1 MISGEYKQFYE
12 ALLPVIP
19 KERMFHDALSTL
31 AYGTD
36 ASFYRL
42 IPKLVIRAKDEREIA
57 AILHQ
62 ADLQDIPVTFRA
74 AGTSLS
80 GQALSDSV
88 LVIVSHGWQNWK
100 VLEEGR
106 KIRLQPGIRGGRAN
120 TYLVKYGR
128 KIGPD
133 PASIDSAMIG
143 GIAANNA
150 SGMCC
155 GTAENSYQT
164 MADIRIILPD
174 GTILDTGDPASCA
187 AFRQSHAEFLA
198 GIKKIATEIADDPE
212 LESRIRRKYKI
223 KNTTGYSLNAFV
235 DYSDPVD
242 IVKHL
247 VIGSE
252 GTLAFISDITYNTV
266 VDHKHKALAMITYT
280 NIALACEAVQI
291 LKAQG
296 KVSAVE
302 LIDRAGVRSV
312 DQTPGIPE
320 FLKTI
325 GDESCVILVETRAAS
340 AEELAEKVAAI
351 TEGISKV
358 PTELPWAFTTDAK
371 EQATMWKLRKEML
384 PTVAGMRRSGT
395 TAIIEDICF
404 PIEKLAEATVR
415 LREVFAADGYADA
428 VIFGHALAGNLHF
441 MFNQDFSTSAEVEKY
456 KQFMDD
462 IVKLVVDRYDGSLK
476 AEHGTGRNM
485 APFVEYEWG
494 RQAYG
499 LMQRVKR
506 LFDPKGILNPGVIL
520 NTDPM
525 AHISNLKPCPSTK
538 QIVDKCMECGFCEG
552 YCVAEGLTL
561 SPRQRVAAF
570 REIERLKASGEEPH
584 RAAEM
589 QKRYRYAGEQTCA
602 TDSLCNLHC
611 PVKADAG
618 KLIKELRH
626 EGHSPAAERRAV
638 WLAGHMASLTAGLR
652 GGLKCLYGLRLVF
665 GKRVFGAM
673 ARGLRVAT
681 GKALPLW
688 NEYMPTGAKKFKVKE
703 MPDQVRH
710 DGKTDRRHSGL
721 DPDPSA
727 ARAATAGSEP
737 RKVVYFPSCITR
749 SMGTTKA
756 YSKELEVTRVTVK
769 LLEAAGFQIIY
780 PEKMDSLCCGML
792 FSSKGYVEAG
802 QKASDALQAAL
813 AQASENGKYPILCDM
828 SPCLYT
834 MKSNFGDKL
843 PLYEP
848 AEFIDKFVLQ
858 HLTLKPVD
866 EKVAVYAVCSAK
878 KMGVDPNLRH
888 VAEQCAREIV
898 IVDSN
903 CDGFAGDR
911 GFFFPELNEH
921 GLRDLKRQVEGCD
934 EGFAVS
940 RTCEIGLSRNS
951 GVVFKS
957 IVYLVAEAAGIDIKK

>member
-1 MISGEYKQFYE
+1 MISGEYKSFYE

-42 IPKLVIRAKDEREIA
+42 IPKLVIRARDEREIA

-62 ADLQDIPVTFRA
+62 ADQQNIPVTFRA

-80 GQALSDSV
+80 GQAVSDSV
-88 LVIVSHGWQNWK
+88 LVLVSHGWQHWK
-100 VLEEGR
+100 VLDEGR

-120 TYLVKYGR
+120 TYLIKFGR

-155 GTAENSYQT
+155 GTSENSYKT
-164 MADIRIILPD
+164 IADIRIILPD
-174 GTILDTGDPASCA
+174 GTILDTGDEASCSEFRQTHA
-187 AFRQSHAEFLA
+187 AFLD
-198 GIKKIATEIADDPE
+198 GISAIAAEIAADPE
-212 LESRIRRKYKI
+212 LAARIRRKYKI

-235 DYSDPVD
+235 DYSDPID

-247 VIGSE
+247 IIGSE

-266 VDHKHKALAMITYT
+266 VEHKHKALAMITYT

-291 LKAQG
+291 LKKQG
-296 KVSAVE
+296 LVSAVE
-302 LIDRAGVRSV
+302 LIDRTGVRSV
-312 DQTPGIPE
+312 DQTPGIPA

-325 GDESCVILVETRAAS
+325 GPESCVILVETRAAS
-340 AEELAEKVAAI
+340 AEDLSGQVAAI
-351 TEGISKV
+351 TEGIASV
-358 PTELPWAFTTDAK
+358 PTELPYSFTTDAK
-371 EQATMWKLRKEML
+371 EQATLWKLRKEML
-384 PTVAGMRRSGT
+384 PTVAGLRRSGT

-415 LREVFAADGYADA
+415 LREVFATDGYADA

-462 IVKLVVDRYDGSLK
+462 IVRLVVDRYDGSLK

-494 RQAYG
+494 KQAYA
-499 LMQRVKR
+499 LMQRVKA

-525 AHISNLKPCPSTK
+525 AHISNLKPCPSTR

-570 REIERLKASGEEPH
+570 REIERLRASGEEPH

-589 QKRYRYAGEQTCA
+589 QKLYRYAGEQTCA
-602 TDSLCNLHC
+602 TDSLCSLHC
-611 PVKADAG
+611 PVGADAG

-626 EGHSPAAERRAV
+626 ESHSEAGERRAV
-638 WLAGHMASLTAGLR
+638 WLAGHMAGLTATLR
-652 GGLKCLYGLRLVF
+652 GGLKFLNGLRTIF
-665 GKRVFGAM
+665 GTKAFGAM
-673 ARGLRVAT
+673 ARGLRKLSGGAI
-681 GKALPLW
+681 PLW
-688 NEYMPTGAKKFKVKE
+688 NEYMPTGATKIKVPAVTTE
-703 MPDQVRH
+703 MPGQAGH
-710 DGKTDRRHSGL
+710 DKPVTFVGGL
-721 DPDPSA
+721 D
-727 ARAATAGSEP
+727 

-756 YSKELEVTRVTVK
+756 YSKEMEVTRVTAA

-780 PEKMDSLCCGML
+780 PEKMNSLCCGML

-802 QKASDALQAAL
+802 QKASDALKAAL
-813 AQASENGKYPILCDM
+813 AAASDGGRIPILCDM

-834 MKSNFGDKL
+834 MKSNFGNEL

-848 AEFIDKFVLQ
+848 AEFIEKFVLD
-858 HLTLKPVD
+858 HLTLTPVD
-866 EKVAVYAVCSAK
+866 EKVALFAVCSAK
-878 KMGVDPNLRH
+878 KMGVDPYLKR
-888 VAEQCAREIV
+888 VAERCAREIV
-898 IVDSN
+898 VVDSN

-921 GLRDLKRQVEGCD
+921 GLRDLKSQVEGCD

-951 GVVFKS
+951 GLVFKS
-957 IVYLVAEAAGIDIKK
+957 IVYLVAKAAGVNIRK

>member
-1 MISGEYKQFYE
+1 M
-12 ALLPVIP
+12 
-19 KERMFHDALSTL
+19 
-31 AYGTD
+31 
-36 ASFYRL
+36 
-42 IPKLVIRAKDEREIA
+42 
-57 AILHQ
+57 
-62 ADLQDIPVTFRA
+62 
-74 AGTSLS
+74 
-80 GQALSDSV
+80 
-88 LVIVSHGWQNWK
+88 
-100 VLEEGR
+100 
-106 KIRLQPGIRGGRAN
+106 
-120 TYLVKYGR
+120 
-128 KIGPD
+128 
-133 PASIDSAMIG
+133 
-143 GIAANNA
+143 
-150 SGMCC
+150 
-155 GTAENSYQT
+155 
-164 MADIRIILPD
+164 
-174 GTILDTGDPASCA
+174 
-187 AFRQSHAEFLA
+187 
-198 GIKKIATEIADDPE
+198 
-212 LESRIRRKYKI
+212 
-223 KNTTGYSLNAFV
+223 
-235 DYSDPVD
+235 
-242 IVKHL
+242 KHL

-252 GTLAFISDITYNTV
+252 GTLAFISDVTYNTV

-280 NIALACEAVQI
+280 DIAHACEAVQI
-291 LKAQG
+291 LKRQN

-312 DQTPGIPE
+312 DQAPGIPA

-325 GDESCVILVETRAAS
+325 GPESCVLLVETRAAT
-340 AEELAEKVAAI
+340 AEELEAKAAAI
-351 TEGISKV
+351 TEGIASV
-358 PTELPWAFTTDAK
+358 PTELPYAFTTDAK
-371 EQATMWKLRKEML
+371 GQATLWKLRKEML

-441 MFNQDFSTSAEVEKY
+441 MFNQDFSTAAEVEKY
-456 KQFMDD
+456 KHFMDD
-462 IVKLVVDRYDGSLK
+462 VVKLVVDRYDGSLK

-494 RQAYG
+494 KQAYA
-499 LMQRVKR
+499 LMQRVKA

-525 AHISNLKPCPSTK
+525 AHISNLKPIPSTR

-589 QKRYRYAGEQTCA
+589 QKLFRYAGDQTCA

-611 PVKADAG
+611 PVGADAG
-618 KLIKELRH
+618 KMVKEIRH
-626 EGHSPAAERRAV
+626 ESHSPKGEKRAV
-638 WLAGHMASLTAGLR
+638 WLAGHMAGVTATLR
-652 GGLKCLYGLRLVF
+652 GGLKCLNALRLVF

-673 ARGLRVAT
+673 ARGLRAAT

-688 NEYMPTGAKKFKVKE
+688 NEYMPTGASKIHV
-703 MPDQVRH
+703 MPAPER
-710 DGKTDRRHSGL
+710 
-721 DPDPSA
+721 
-727 ARAATAGSEP
+727 E

-756 YSKELEVTRVTVK
+756 YSKEKEVTQVTAA
-769 LLEAAGFQIIY
+769 LLEAAGFQVIY

-802 QKASDALQAAL
+802 QKASDKLKAAL
-813 AQASENGKYPILCDM
+813 EAASDGGRIPILCDM

-834 MKSNFGDKL
+834 MKSNFGDEL

-848 AEFIDKFVLQ
+848 TEFIEKFVLE
-858 HLTLKPVD
+858 HLTLKPID
-866 EKVAVYAVCSAK
+866 EKVALFAVCSAK
-878 KMGVDPNLRH
+878 KMGVDPCLKR
-888 VAEQCAREIV
+888 VAERCAREV
-898 IVDSN
+898 VVVDSN

-911 GFFFPELNEH
+911 GFLFPELNEH
-921 GLRDLKRQVEGCD
+921 GLRDLRRQVEGCD

-940 RTCEIGLSRNS
+940 RTCEVGLSRNS
-951 GVVFKS
+951 GIVFKS
-957 IVYLVAEAAGIDIKK
+957 IVYLVAAAAGVDIRK

>member
-1 MISGEYKQFYE
+1 MISGEYKCFYE

-42 IPKLVIRAKDEREIA
+42 IPKLVIRARDEREIA
-57 AILHQ
+57 AILQQ
-62 ADLQDIPVTFRA
+62 ADEWNIPVTFRA

-80 GQALSDSV
+80 GQAVSDSV
-88 LVIVSHGWQNWK
+88 LVLVSHGWQHWK
-100 VLEEGR
+100 VLDEGR

-120 TYLVKYGR
+120 TYLAKYGR

-155 GTAENSYQT
+155 GTSENSYKT
-164 MADIRIILPD
+164 VADIRIILPD
-174 GTILDTGDPASCA
+174 GTILDTGDPASCE
-187 AFRQSHAEFLA
+187 AFRHSRKALLDSLSAIAASIHA
-198 GIKKIATEIADDPE
+198 DPE
-212 LESRIRRKYKI
+212 LEARIRRKYKI

-235 DYSDPVD
+235 DYSDPID
-242 IVKHL
+242 IIKHL

-266 VDHKHKALAMITYT
+266 VDHKYKALAMITYT
-280 NIALACEAVQI
+280 NISLACEAVQI
-291 LKAQG
+291 LKKQDL
-296 KVSAVE
+296 VSAVE
-302 LIDRAGVRSV
+302 LIDRTGVRSV
-312 DQTPGIPE
+312 DQTPGIPQ

-325 GDESCVILVETRAAS
+325 GPESCVILVETRAAS
-340 AEELAEKVAAI
+340 AEELASRVASI
-351 TEGISKV
+351 TEGIASV
-358 PTELPWAFTTDAK
+358 PTELPFAFTTDAK
-371 EQATMWKLRKEML
+371 EQATLWKLRKEML
-384 PTVAGMRRSGT
+384 PTVAGLRRSGT

-441 MFNQDFSTSAEVEKY
+441 MFNQDFSTAAEVEKY
-456 KQFMDD
+456 KRFMDD
-462 IVKLVVDRYDGSLK
+462 IVRLVVDRYDGSLK

-494 RQAYG
+494 KQAYM
-499 LMQRVKR
+499 LMKLVKT

-525 AHISNLKPCPSTK
+525 AHVSNLKPCPSTK

-570 REIERLKASGEEPH
+570 REIERLRASGEEPH

-589 QKRYRYAGEQTCA
+589 QKLYRYAGEQTCA

-611 PVKADAG
+611 PVGADTG

-626 EGHSPAAERRAV
+626 ESHSAAGERRAV
-638 WLAGHMASLTAGLR
+638 WLAAHMAGVTATLR
-652 GGLKCLYGLRLVF
+652 GGLKCLNGLRTVF
-665 GKRVFGAM
+665 GTKAFGAM
-673 ARGLRVAT
+673 ARGLRKLSGGAI
-681 GKALPLW
+681 PLW
-688 NEYMPTGAKKFKVKE
+688 NEYMPTGATKIRVPATAEKPDVRVE
-703 MPDQVRH
+703 MPGQAGH
-710 DGKTDRRHSGL
+710 DKSVTPDPIGGL
-721 DPDPSA
+721 D
-727 ARAATAGSEP
+727 

-756 YSKELEVTRVTVK
+756 YSKEAEVTRVTAR
-769 LLEAAGFQIIY
+769 LLDAAGFQIIY

-813 AQASENGKYPILCDM
+813 ATASENGKYPILCDM

-834 MKSNFGDKL
+834 MKSNFGDAL

-848 AEFIDKFVLQ
+848 AEFIEKFLLP
-858 HLTLKPVD
+858 HLTIKPVE

-878 KMGVDPNLRH
+878 KMGVDPCLKR
-888 VAEQCAREIV
+888 VAERCAREIV
-898 IVDSN
+898 VVDSN

-911 GFFFPELNEH
+911 GFFYPELNEH
-921 GLRDLKRQVEGCD
+921 GLRDLRRQVDGCN

-951 GVVFKS
+951 GIVFKS
-957 IVYLVAEAAGIDIKK
+957 IVYLVAEAAGVNIEK

>member
-1 MISGEYKQFYE
+1 MISGEYLRFYE

-42 IPKLVIRAKDEREIA
+42 IPKLVIRARDEREIS
-57 AILHQ
+57 AILRQ
-62 ADLQDIPVTFRA
+62 ADLQNIPVTFRA

-80 GQALSDSV
+80 GQAISDSV

-100 VLEEGR
+100 VLDEGGR
-106 KIRLQPGIRGGRAN
+106 IRLQPGIRGGRAN
-120 TYLVKYGR
+120 TFLVKYGR

-155 GTAENSYQT
+155 GTSENSYKT

-174 GTILDTGDPASCA
+174 GTILDTGDKASCEEFRHTHSAFLEGIA
-187 AFRQSHAEFLA
+187 AIA
-198 GIKKIATEIADDPE
+198 GEIGADQE
-212 LESRIRRKYKI
+212 LSERIRRKYKI

-235 DYSDPVD
+235 DYSDPID

-266 VDHKHKALAMITYT
+266 VDHRHKALAMITYT

-296 KVSAVE
+296 LVSAVE

-325 GDESCVILVETRAAS
+325 GPESCVILVETRASS
-340 AEELAEKVAAI
+340 AEDLSSRVSAI
-351 TEGISKV
+351 TDGIAYV
-358 PTELPWAFTTDAK
+358 PTELPFAFTTDAK
-371 EQATMWKLRKEML
+371 EQATLWKLRKEML

-441 MFNQDFSTSAEVEKY
+441 MFNQDFSTAAEVEKY
-456 KQFMDD
+456 KRFMDD
-462 IVKLVVDRYDGSLK
+462 IVRLVVDRYDGSLK

-494 RQAYG
+494 RQAYA
-499 LMQRVKR
+499 LMQRVKA

-520 NTDPM
+520 NTDPL
-525 AHISNLKPCPSTK
+525 AHISNLKPIPSTR

-570 REIERLKASGEEPH
+570 REIERLRASGEEPH

-589 QKRYRYAGEQTCA
+589 QKLYKYAGEQTCA

-626 EGHSPAAERRAV
+626 ESHSPRGEKRAV
-638 WLAGHMASLTAGLR
+638 WLAGHMAGVTSVLR
-652 GGLKCLYGLRLVF
+652 GGLKCLNGLRTLF
-665 GKRVFGAM
+665 GTKAFGAM
-673 ARGLRVAT
+673 ARGLRTAT
-681 GKALPLW
+681 GNALPLW
-688 NEYMPTGAKKFKVKE
+688 NEYMPTGASRIRVPAVSE
-703 MPDQVRH
+703 ER
-710 DGKTDRRHSGL
+710 GL
-721 DPDPSA
+721 
-727 ARAATAGSEP
+727 
-737 RKVVYFPSCITR
+737 KVVYFPSCITR

-756 YSKELEVTRVTVK
+756 YSKEKEVTQVTAA

-802 QKASDALQAAL
+802 QKASDSLKAAL
-813 AQASENGKYPILCDM
+813 MKASDGGRIPILCDM

-834 MKSNFGDKL
+834 MKSNFGDEL

-848 AEFIDKFVLQ
+848 AEFIEKYVLDN
-858 HLTLKPVD
+858 LTLNPVD
-866 EKVAVYAVCSAK
+866 EKVAVFAVCSAR
-878 KMGVDPNLRH
+878 KMGVDPCLRR
-888 VAEQCAREIV
+888 VAERCAREV
-898 IVDSN
+898 VVVDSN

-921 GLRDLKRQVEGCD
+921 GLRDLKRQVEGCN

-940 RTCEIGLSRNS
+940 RTCEIGLSRA
-951 GVVFKS
+951 GGIVFKS
-957 IVYLVAEAAGIDIKK
+957 IVYLVAAAAGVDIRKA

>member
-1 MISGEYKQFYE
+1 MISGAYKQFYE
-12 ALLPVIP
+12 ALLAVIP

-42 IPKLVIRAKDEREIA
+42 IPKLVIRARDEQEIA
-57 AILHQ
+57 AILQQ
-62 ADLQDIPVTFRA
+62 ADRMNIPVTFRA

-80 GQALSDSV
+80 GQAISDSV
-88 LVIVSHGWQNWK
+88 LVIVSHGWQHWK
-100 VLEEGR
+100 VLDEGR

-155 GTAENSYQT
+155 GTSENSYKT

-174 GTILDTGDPASCA
+174 GTVLDTGDPASCE
-187 AFRQSHAEFLA
+187 AFRHSHAEFISGIA
-198 GIKKIATEIADDPE
+198 GIAAEIAADSE
-212 LESRIRRKYKI
+212 LSERIRRKYKI

-235 DYSDPVD
+235 DFSDPID

-266 VDHKHKALAMITYT
+266 VDHKYKALAMITYT

-291 LKAQG
+291 LKKQG
-296 KVSAVE
+296 LVSAVE
-302 LIDRAGVRSV
+302 LIDRTGVRSV

-325 GDESCVILVETRAAS
+325 GPESCVILAETRAAS
-340 AEELAEKVAAI
+340 AEELDTRVKTI
-351 TEGISKV
+351 TEGIASV
-358 PTELPWAFTTDAK
+358 PTELPFAFTTDAR

-384 PTVAGMRRSGT
+384 PTVAGLRRSGT

-404 PIEKLAEATVR
+404 PIEHLAEATVR

-441 MFNQDFSTSAEVEKY
+441 MFNQDFSTAAEVEKY
-456 KQFMDD
+456 KKFMDD
-462 IVKLVVDRYDGSLK
+462 IVRLVVDRYDGSLK

-494 RQAYG
+494 KQAYG
-499 LMQRVKR
+499 LMQRVKA

-525 AHISNLKPCPSTK
+525 AHISNLKPIPSTR

-570 REIERLKASGEEPH
+570 REIERLRASGEEPH

-589 QKRYRYAGEQTCA
+589 QKLYKYAGDQTCA

-611 PVKADAG
+611 PVGADAG

-626 EGHSPAAERRAV
+626 EGHSPRGEKRAV
-638 WLAGHMASLTAGLR
+638 WLAGHMDGVTACLR
-652 GGLKCLYGLRLVF
+652 GGLKCLNALRLLF
-665 GKRVFGAM
+665 GKRLFGAM
-673 ARGLRVAT
+673 ARGLRKLT
-681 GKALPLW
+681 GDAIPLW
-688 NEYMPTGAKKFKVKE
+688 NEYMPTGASRLRVPAVTQE
-703 MPDQVRH
+703 R
-710 DGKTDRRHSGL
+710 
-721 DPDPSA
+721 
-727 ARAATAGSEP
+727 E

-756 YSKELEVTRVTVK
+756 YSKEKEVTQVTAA

-780 PEKMDSLCCGML
+780 PEKMDALCCGML

-802 QKASDALQAAL
+802 QKASDDLKAAL
-813 AQASENGKYPILCDM
+813 LKVSDGGRIPILCDM

-834 MKSNFGDKL
+834 MKANFGDEL

-848 AEFIDKFVLQ
+848 TEFIERFVLD

-866 EKVAVYAVCSAK
+866 EKVALFAVCSAK
-878 KMGVDPNLRH
+878 KMGVDPCLKR
-888 VAEQCAREIV
+888 VAERCAREV
-898 IVDSN
+898 VVVDSN

-921 GLRDLKRQVEGCD
+921 GLRDLKRQVDGCD
-934 EGFAVS
+934 EGFAAS

-951 GVVFKS
+951 GIVFKS
-957 IVYLVAEAAGIDIKK
+957 IVYLVAKAAGVEIRKNAR

>member
-1 MISGEYKQFYE
+1 MISGEYKRFYD

-19 KERMFHDALSTL
+19 KERMFHDALCTL

-42 IPKLVIRAKDEREIA
+42 IPKLVIRARDEREIA

-62 ADLQDIPVTFRA
+62 ADTMNIPVTFRA

-100 VLEEGR
+100 VLDEGR

-120 TYLVKYGR
+120 TYLVRYGR

-155 GTAENSYQT
+155 GTSENSYKT
-164 MADIRIILPD
+164 IADIRIILPD
-174 GTILDTGDPASCA
+174 GTILDTGDPASCD
-187 AFRQSHAEFLA
+187 AFRKTHRDFLA
-198 GIKKIATEIADDPE
+198 GIAGIADDIAADPE
-212 LESRIRRKYKI
+212 LEARIRRKYKI

-235 DYSDPVD
+235 DYSDPID

-280 NIALACEAVQI
+280 NIALACEAVQV
-291 LKAQG
+291 LKKQG
-296 KVSAVE
+296 LVSAVE
-302 LIDRAGVRSV
+302 LIDRTGVRSV

-325 GDESCVILVETRAAS
+325 GPESCVILAETRAAT
-340 AEELAEKVAAI
+340 AEALAGQVTAI
-351 TEGISKV
+351 TDGISAI

-371 EQATMWKLRKEML
+371 EQATLWKLRKEML
-384 PTVAGMRRSGT
+384 PTVAGLRRSGT

-441 MFNQDFSTSAEVEKY
+441 MFNQDFSTAAEVEKY
-456 KQFMDD
+456 KKFMDD

-494 RQAYG
+494 KQAYG
-499 LMQRVKR
+499 LMQRVKA

-520 NTDPM
+520 NSDPM

-570 REIERLKASGEEPH
+570 REIERLRASGEEPH

-589 QKRYRYAGEQTCA
+589 QKLYRYAGEQTCA

-626 EGHSPAAERRAV
+626 EGHSAGAERRAV
-638 WLAGHMASLTAGLR
+638 WLSGHMAGVTAGLR
-652 GGLKCLYGLRLVF
+652 GGLKCLNALRTVF
-665 GKRVFGAM
+665 GTKLFGAM
-673 ARGLRVAT
+673 ARGLRTISGGAI
-681 GKALPLW
+681 PLW
-688 NEYMPTGAKKFKVKE
+688 NEYMPTGAKKLRVPAE
-703 MPDQVRH
+703 MPGQAGH
-710 DGKTDRRHSGL
+710 DAAVT
-721 DPDPSA
+721 PDPI
-727 ARAATAGSEP
+727 GGP
-737 RKVVYFPSCITR
+737 DRKVVYFPSCITR

-756 YSKELEVTRVTVK
+756 YSDELEVTRVTVK

-813 AQASENGKYPILCDM
+813 AKASDGGRIPILCDM

-858 HLTLKPVD
+858 HLTLKPLD

-898 IVDSN
+898 VVDSN

-951 GVVFKS
+951 GIVFKS
-957 IVYLVAEAAGIDIKK
+957 IAYLVAQAAGVMVEK

>member
-1 MISGEYKQFYE
+1 MISGEYQRFYE

-42 IPKLVIRAKDEREIA
+42 IPKLVIRARNEQEIA

-62 ADLQDIPVTFRA
+62 ADLQNIPVTFRA

-80 GQALSDSV
+80 GQAISDSV
-88 LVIVSHGWQNWK
+88 LVIVSHGWQKWK

-120 TYLVKYGR
+120 TFLVKYGR

-143 GIAANNA
+143 GIVANNA

-155 GTAENSYQT
+155 GTSENSYKT

-174 GTILDTGDPASCA
+174 GTVLDTADEASCTAFRSSHA
-187 AFRQSHAEFLA
+187 AFLEGIAAIAAE
-198 GIKKIATEIADDPE
+198 IKADPE
-212 LESRIRRKYKI
+212 LEARIRRKYKI

-235 DYSDPVD
+235 DYSDPID

-252 GTLAFISDITYNTV
+252 GTLAFISDVTYNTV
-266 VDHKHKALAMITYT
+266 VDHRHKALAMITYT
-280 NIALACEAVQI
+280 DIAHACEAVQI
-291 LKAQG
+291 LKRQN

-312 DQTPGIPE
+312 DQAPGIPA

-325 GDESCVILVETRAAS
+325 GPESCVLLVETRAAS
-340 AEELAEKVAAI
+340 AEELEANTAAI
-351 TEGISKV
+351 TEGIASV
-358 PTELPWAFTTDAK
+358 PTELPYAFTTDAK
-371 EQATMWKLRKEML
+371 EQATLWKLRKEML

-441 MFNQDFSTSAEVEKY
+441 MFNQDFSTAAEVEKY
-456 KQFMDD
+456 KHFMDD
-462 IVKLVVDRYDGSLK
+462 VVKLVVDRYDGSLK

-494 RQAYG
+494 KQAYA
-499 LMQRVKR
+499 LMQRVKA

-525 AHISNLKPCPSTK
+525 AHISNLKPIPSTR

-589 QKRYRYAGEQTCA
+589 QKLFRYAGDQTCA

-611 PVKADAG
+611 PVGADAG
-618 KLIKELRH
+618 KMVKEIRH
-626 EGHSPAAERRAV
+626 ESHSPRGEKRAV
-638 WLAGHMASLTAGLR
+638 WLAGHMAGVTATLR
-652 GGLKCLYGLRLVF
+652 GGLKCLNALRLVF

-673 ARGLRVAT
+673 ARGLRAAT

-688 NEYMPTGAKKFKVKE
+688 NEYMPTGASKIHV
-703 MPDQVRH
+703 MPAPER
-710 DGKTDRRHSGL
+710 
-721 DPDPSA
+721 
-727 ARAATAGSEP
+727 E

-756 YSKELEVTRVTVK
+756 YSKEKEVTQVTAA
-769 LLEAAGFQIIY
+769 LLEAAGFQVIY

-802 QKASDALQAAL
+802 QKASDTLKAAL
-813 AQASENGKYPILCDM
+813 EAASDGGRIPILCDM

-834 MKSNFGDKL
+834 MKSNFGDEL

-848 AEFIDKFVLQ
+848 TEFIEKFVLE
-858 HLTLKPVD
+858 HLTLKPID
-866 EKVAVYAVCSAK
+866 EKVALFAVCSAK
-878 KMGVDPNLRH
+878 KMGVDPCLKR
-888 VAEQCAREIV
+888 VAERCAREV
-898 IVDSN
+898 VVVDSN

-911 GFFFPELNEH
+911 GFLFPELNEH
-921 GLRDLKRQVEGCD
+921 GLRDLRRQVEGCD

-940 RTCEIGLSRNS
+940 RTCEVGLSRNS
-951 GVVFKS
+951 GIVFKS
-957 IVYLVAEAAGIDIKK
+957 IVYLVAAAAGVDSKK

>member
-1 MISGEYKQFYE
+1 MISGEYLRFYE

-62 ADLQDIPVTFRA
+62 ADLQNIPVTFRA

-80 GQALSDSV
+80 GQAVSDSV
-88 LVIVSHGWQNWK
+88 LVVVSHGWQDWK
-100 VLEEGR
+100 VLDEGR

-120 TYLVKYGR
+120 TFLVKYGR

-155 GTAENSYQT
+155 GTSENSYKT
-164 MADIRIILPD
+164 IADIRIILPD
-174 GTILDTGDPASCA
+174 GTILDTADEASCA
-187 AFRQSHAEFLA
+187 DFRRTHADFLA
-198 GIKKIATEIADDPE
+198 GIAQIAADIAADPE
-212 LESRIRRKYKI
+212 LEARIRRKYKI

-235 DYSDPVD
+235 DYSDPID

-266 VDHKHKALAMITYT
+266 VEHRHKALAMITYT

-291 LKAQG
+291 LKKQG
-296 KVSAVE
+296 LVSAVE
-302 LIDRAGVRSV
+302 LIDRTGVRSV

-325 GDESCVILVETRAAS
+325 GPESCVILAETRAAS
-340 AEELAEKVAAI
+340 AEALSEHVAAI
-351 TEGISKV
+351 TEGIASV
-358 PTELPWAFTTDAK
+358 PTELPWAFTTDAR
-371 EQATMWKLRKEML
+371 EQAMLWKLRKEML
-384 PTVAGMRRSGT
+384 PTVAGLRRSGT
-395 TAIIEDICF
+395 TAIIEDVCF

-441 MFNQDFSTSAEVEKY
+441 MFNQDFSTAAEVEKY
-456 KQFMDD
+456 KKFMDD
-462 IVKLVVDRYDGSLK
+462 VVKLVVDRYDGSLK

-494 RQAYG
+494 KQAYT
-499 LMQRVKR
+499 LMQRVKQ

-525 AHISNLKPCPSTK
+525 AHISNLKPIPSTR

-570 REIERLKASGEEPH
+570 REIERLRASGEEPH

-589 QKRYRYAGEQTCA
+589 QKLYKYAGEQTCA

-626 EGHSPAAERRAV
+626 ESHSPKSERRAV
-638 WLAGHMASLTAGLR
+638 WLAGHMAGVTAALR
-652 GGLKCLYGLRLVF
+652 GFLKFIHALRCLF
-665 GKRVFGAM
+665 GKKVFGAL
-673 ARGLRVAT
+673 ARGLRWLTA
-681 GKALPLW
+681 KKLPLW
-688 NEYMPTGAKKFKVKE
+688 NEYMPTGAKKIRVPE
-703 MPDQVRH
+703 MPGQAGH
-710 DGKTDRRHSGL
+710 D
-721 DPDPSA
+721 
-727 ARAATAGSEP
+727 

-756 YSKELEVTRVTVK
+756 YSEEMEVTRVTAA

-813 AQASENGKYPILCDM
+813 AKASENGKYPILCDM

-834 MKSNFGDKL
+834 MKSNFGDIL

-848 AEFIDKFVLQ
+848 TEFIEKYVLD
-858 HLTLKPVD
+858 HLSLKPVD
-866 EKVAVYAVCSAK
+866 EKVAVFPVCSAK
-878 KMGVDPNLRH
+878 KMGVDPCLKR
-888 VAEQCAREIV
+888 VAERCAREV
-898 IVDSN
+898 VVVDSN

-951 GVVFKS
+951 GLVFKS
-957 IVYLVAEAAGIDIKK
+957 IVYLVAEAAGVNIHR

>member
-1 MISGEYKQFYE
+1 MISGEYQRFYE

-42 IPKLVIRAKDEREIA
+42 IPKLVIRARNEQEIA

-62 ADLQDIPVTFRA
+62 ADLQSIPVTFRA

-80 GQALSDSV
+80 GQAISDSV

-120 TYLVKYGR
+120 TFLVKYGR

-143 GIAANNA
+143 GIVANNA

-155 GTAENSYQT
+155 GTSENSYKT

-174 GTILDTGDPASCA
+174 GTVLDTADEASCTAFRNSHA
-187 AFRQSHAEFLA
+187 AFLEGIAAIAAE
-198 GIKKIATEIADDPE
+198 IKADPE
-212 LESRIRRKYKI
+212 LEARIRRKYKI

-235 DYSDPVD
+235 DYSDPID

-252 GTLAFISDITYNTV
+252 GTLAFISDVTYNTV

-280 NIALACEAVQI
+280 DIAHACEAVQI
-291 LKAQG
+291 LKRQN

-312 DQTPGIPE
+312 DQAPGIPA

-325 GDESCVILVETRAAS
+325 GPESCVLLVETRAAT
-340 AEELAEKVAAI
+340 AEELEAKAAAI
-351 TEGISKV
+351 AEGIASV
-358 PTELPWAFTTDAK
+358 PTELPYAFTTDAK
-371 EQATMWKLRKEML
+371 EQATLWKLRKEML

-441 MFNQDFSTSAEVEKY
+441 MFNQDFSTAAEVEKY
-456 KQFMDD
+456 KHFMDD
-462 IVKLVVDRYDGSLK
+462 VVKLVVDRYDGSLK

-494 RQAYG
+494 KQAYA
-499 LMQRVKR
+499 LMQRVKA

-525 AHISNLKPCPSTK
+525 AHISNLKPIPSTR

-589 QKRYRYAGEQTCA
+589 QKLFRYAGDQTCA

-611 PVKADAG
+611 PVGADAG
-618 KLIKELRH
+618 KMVKEIRH
-626 EGHSPAAERRAV
+626 ESHSPRGERRAV
-638 WLAGHMASLTAGLR
+638 WLAGHMAGATATLR
-652 GGLKCLYGLRLVF
+652 GGLKCLNALRLVF

-673 ARGLRVAT
+673 ARGLRAAT

-688 NEYMPTGAKKFKVKE
+688 NEYMPTGASKIHV
-703 MPDQVRH
+703 MPAPER
-710 DGKTDRRHSGL
+710 
-721 DPDPSA
+721 
-727 ARAATAGSEP
+727 E

-756 YSKELEVTRVTVK
+756 YSKEKEVTQVTAA
-769 LLEAAGFQIIY
+769 LLEAAGFQVIY

-802 QKASDALQAAL
+802 QKASDTLKAAL
-813 AQASENGKYPILCDM
+813 EAASDGGRIPILCDM

-834 MKSNFGDKL
+834 MKSNFGDEL

-848 AEFIDKFVLQ
+848 TEFIEKFVLE
-858 HLTLKPVD
+858 HLTLKPID
-866 EKVAVYAVCSAK
+866 EKVALFAVCSAK
-878 KMGVDPNLRH
+878 KMGVDPCLKR
-888 VAEQCAREIV
+888 VAERCARQV
-898 IVDSN
+898 VVVDSN

-911 GFFFPELNEH
+911 GFLFPELNEH
-921 GLRDLKRQVEGCD
+921 GLRDLRRQVEGCD

-940 RTCEIGLSRNS
+940 RTCEVGLSRNS
-951 GVVFKS
+951 GIVFKS
-957 IVYLVAEAAGIDIKK
+957 IVYLVAAAAGVDSKK

>member
-1 MISGEYKQFYE
+1 MISGEYKTFYE
-12 ALLPVIP
+12 ALLPLIP

-62 ADLQDIPVTFRA
+62 ADLQNIPVTFRA

-80 GQALSDSV
+80 GQAISDSV
-88 LVIVSHGWQNWK
+88 LVIVSHGWEQWK

-120 TYLVKYGR
+120 TFLVKYGR

-155 GTAENSYQT
+155 GTSENSYKT

-174 GTILDTGDPASCA
+174 GTVLDTADEASCA
-187 AFRQSHAEFLA
+187 DFRRTHASFLEGIA
-198 GIKKIATEIADDPE
+198 GIAAEIKADPE
-212 LESRIRRKYKI
+212 LEARIRRKYKI

-235 DYSDPVD
+235 DYEDPID

-252 GTLAFISDITYNTV
+252 GTLAFIADITYNTV

-312 DQTPGIPE
+312 DQTPGIPA

-325 GDESCVILVETRAAS
+325 GPESCVLLVETRAAS
-340 AEELAEKVAAI
+340 AEELTEKVAAI
-351 TEGISKV
+351 TGAIGSV
-358 PTELPWAFTTDAK
+358 PTELPFAFTTDAQ

-441 MFNQDFSTSAEVEKY
+441 MFNQDFATAAEVEKY
-456 KQFMDD
+456 KKFMDD
-462 IVKLVVDRYDGSLK
+462 VVKLVVDRYDGSLK

-499 LMQRVKR
+499 LMQRVKA

-520 NTDPM
+520 NSNPL
-525 AHISNLKPCPSTK
+525 AHISNLKPIPSTR

-589 QKRYRYAGEQTCA
+589 QKLFRYAGDQTCA

-611 PVKADAG
+611 PVGADAG
-618 KLIKELRH
+618 KMIKEFRH
-626 EGHSPAAERRAV
+626 ESHTPKGEKRAV
-638 WLAGHMASLTAGLR
+638 WLASHMAGVTSAMR
-652 GGLKCLYGLRLVF
+652 GFLKCIHALRLLF
-665 GKRVFGAM
+665 GKKLFGAM
-673 ARGLRVAT
+673 ARGLRRLT
-681 GKALPLW
+681 GGALPLW
-688 NEYMPTGAKKFKVKE
+688 NEYMPTGAS
-703 MPDQVRH
+703 
-710 DGKTDRRHSGL
+710 RRSVGR
-721 DPDPSA
+721 DTTRDDMQ
-727 ARAATAGSEP
+727 T

-749 SMGTTKA
+749 TMGTTRA
-756 YSKELEVTRVTVK
+756 YSKEQEVTRVTAAV
-769 LLEAAGFQIIY
+769 LEAAGYQIIY

-802 QKASDALQAAL
+802 KQASDTLKAAL
-813 AQASENGKYPILCDM
+813 TKASENGKYPILCDM
-828 SPCLYT
+828 TPCLYT
-834 MKSNFGDKL
+834 MKSNFGDAL

-848 AEFIDKFVLQ
+848 TEFLDKFVMD

-866 EKVAVYAVCSAK
+866 EKVALFAVCSAK
-878 KMGVDPNLRH
+878 KMGVDPCLKR
-888 VAEQCAREIV
+888 VAERCAREV
-898 IVDSN
+898 VVVDSN

-911 GFFFPELNEH
+911 GFLFPELNEH
-921 GLRDLKRQVEGCD
+921 GLRDLKRQIEGCD
-934 EGFAVS
+934 EGVAVS
-940 RTCEIGLSRNS
+940 RTCEVGLSRNS
-951 GVVFKS
+951 GIVFKS
-957 IVYLVAEAAGIDIKK
+957 IVYLVARAAGLDIQK

>member
-1 MISGEYKQFYE
+1 MISGEYQRFYE

-42 IPKLVIRAKDEREIA
+42 IPKLVIRARNEQEIA

-62 ADLQDIPVTFRA
+62 ADLQSIPVTFRA

-80 GQALSDSV
+80 GQAISDSV

-120 TYLVKYGR
+120 TFLVKYGR

-143 GIAANNA
+143 GIVANNA

-155 GTAENSYQT
+155 GTSENSYKT

-174 GTILDTGDPASCA
+174 GTVLDTADEASCTAFRNSHA
-187 AFRQSHAEFLA
+187 AFLEGIAAIAAE
-198 GIKKIATEIADDPE
+198 IKADPE
-212 LESRIRRKYKI
+212 LDARIRRKYKI

-235 DYSDPVD
+235 DYSDPID

-252 GTLAFISDITYNTV
+252 GTLAFISDVTYNTV
-266 VDHKHKALAMITYT
+266 VDHRHKALAMITYT
-280 NIALACEAVQI
+280 DIAHACEAVQI
-291 LKAQG
+291 LKRQN

-312 DQTPGIPE
+312 DQAPGIPA

-325 GDESCVILVETRAAS
+325 GPESCVLLVETRAAS
-340 AEELAEKVAAI
+340 AEELEANTAAI
-351 TEGISKV
+351 TEGIASV
-358 PTELPWAFTTDAK
+358 PTELPFAFTTDAK
-371 EQATMWKLRKEML
+371 EQATLWKLRKEML

-441 MFNQDFSTSAEVEKY
+441 MFNQDFSTAAEVEKY
-456 KQFMDD
+456 KHFMDD
-462 IVKLVVDRYDGSLK
+462 VVKLVVDRYDGSLK

-494 RQAYG
+494 KQAYA
-499 LMQRVKR
+499 LMQRVKA

-525 AHISNLKPCPSTK
+525 AHISNLKPIPSTR

-589 QKRYRYAGEQTCA
+589 QKLFRYAGDQTCA

-611 PVKADAG
+611 PVGADAG
-618 KLIKELRH
+618 KMVKEIRH
-626 EGHSPAAERRAV
+626 ESHSPRGERRAV
-638 WLAGHMASLTAGLR
+638 WLAGHMAGATATLR
-652 GGLKCLYGLRLVF
+652 GGLKCLNALRLVF

-673 ARGLRVAT
+673 ARGLRAAT

-688 NEYMPTGAKKFKVKE
+688 NEYMPTGASKIHV
-703 MPDQVRH
+703 MPAPER
-710 DGKTDRRHSGL
+710 
-721 DPDPSA
+721 
-727 ARAATAGSEP
+727 E

-756 YSKELEVTRVTVK
+756 YSKEKEVTQVTAA
-769 LLEAAGFQIIY
+769 LLEAAGFQVIY

-802 QKASDALQAAL
+802 QKASDTLKAAL
-813 AQASENGKYPILCDM
+813 EAASDGGRIPVLCDM

-834 MKSNFGDKL
+834 MKSNFGDEL

-848 AEFIDKFVLQ
+848 TEFIEKFVLE
-858 HLTLKPVD
+858 HLTLKPID
-866 EKVAVYAVCSAK
+866 EKVALFAVCSAK
-878 KMGVDPNLRH
+878 KMGVDPCLKR
-888 VAEQCAREIV
+888 VAERCAREV
-898 IVDSN
+898 VVVDSN

-911 GFFFPELNEH
+911 GFLFPELNEH
-921 GLRDLKRQVEGCD
+921 GLRDLRRQVEGCD

-940 RTCEIGLSRNS
+940 RTCEVGLSRNS
-951 GVVFKS
+951 GIVFKS
-957 IVYLVAEAAGIDIKK
+957 IVYLVAAAAGVDSKK

>member
-1 MISGEYKQFYE
+1 MISGEYRRFYD

-42 IPKLVIRAKDEREIA
+42 IPKLVIRARDEREIA

-62 ADLQDIPVTFRA
+62 ADLQNIPVTFRA

-80 GQALSDSV
+80 GQAISDSV
-88 LVIVSHGWQNWK
+88 LVIVSHGWQHWQ

-120 TYLVKYGR
+120 TYLVRYGR

-143 GIAANNA
+143 GIVANNA

-155 GTAENSYQT
+155 GTSENSYKT

-174 GTILDTGDPASCA
+174 GTVLDTADEASRADFRRTHA
-187 AFRQSHAEFLA
+187 AFLDGIAAIAAE
-198 GIKKIATEIADDPE
+198 IKADPQ
-212 LESRIRRKYKI
+212 LEARIRRKYKI

-235 DYSDPVD
+235 DYSDPID
-242 IVKHL
+242 IVGHL

-280 NIALACEAVQI
+280 DIALACEAVQI

-312 DQTPGIPE
+312 DRTPGIPA

-325 GDESCVILVETRAAS
+325 GPESCVLLVETRATS
-340 AEELAEKVAAI
+340 AEELAEKVTAI
-351 TEGISKV
+351 TESIAKV
-358 PTELPWAFTTDAK
+358 PTELPYAFTTDAK

-415 LREVFAADGYADA
+415 LREVFAADGYSDA

-441 MFNQDFSTSAEVEKY
+441 MFNQDFATAKEVEKY
-456 KQFMDD
+456 KKFMDD
-462 IVKLVVDRYDGSLK
+462 VVRLVVDRYDGSLK

-494 RQAYG
+494 YQAYG
-499 LMQRVKR
+499 LMKRVKA

-525 AHISNLKPCPSTK
+525 AHISNLKPIPSTR

-589 QKRYRYAGEQTCA
+589 QKLFRYAGDQTCA

-611 PVKADAG
+611 PVGADAG
-618 KLIKELRH
+618 RMIKEIRH
-626 EGHSPAAERRAV
+626 ESHSPKGEKRAV
-638 WLAGHMASLTAGLR
+638 WLASHMAGVTSAMR
-652 GGLKCLYGLRLVF
+652 GFLKCIHALRLLF
-665 GKRVFGAM
+665 GKKVFGAM
-673 ARGLRVAT
+673 ARGLRWLT
-681 GKALPLW
+681 GEALPLW
-688 NEYMPTGAKKFKVKE
+688 NEYMPTGARKFKPDG
-703 MPDQVRH
+703 MPGQA
-710 DGKTDRRHSGL
+710 GL
-721 DPDPSA
+721 D
-727 ARAATAGSEP
+727 G

-749 SMGTTKA
+749 TMGTTRA
-756 YSKELEVTRVTVK
+756 YSKEHEVTRVTAAV
-769 LLEAAGFQIIY
+769 LEAAGFEIIY

-802 QKASDALQAAL
+802 KKASDELKNALVR
-813 AQASENGKYPILCDM
+813 ASDNGKFPILCDM

-834 MKSNFGDKL
+834 MKSNFGDEL

-848 AEFIDKFVLQ
+848 AEFLDKFVLA
-858 HLTLKPVD
+858 HLTLKPVE
-866 EKVAVYAVCSAK
+866 EKIALFAVCSAK
-878 KMGVDPNLRH
+878 KMGVDPCLKR
-888 VAEQCAREIV
+888 VAERCARKV
-898 IVDSN
+898 VVVDSN

-911 GFFFPELNEH
+911 GFLFPELNEH
-921 GLRDLKRQVEGCD
+921 GLRDLRRQVDGCD

-940 RTCEIGLSRNS
+940 RTCEVGLSRNS
-951 GVVFKS
+951 GIVFKS
-957 IVYLVAEAAGIDIKK
+957 IVYLVARAAGIDVRR

>member
-1 MISGEYKQFYE
+1 MISGEYKRFYD
-12 ALLPVIP
+12 ALLEVIP
-19 KERMFHDALSTL
+19 KERMFHDSLSTL

-42 IPKLVIRAKDEREIA
+42 VPKLVIRARDEREIA
-57 AILHQ
+57 AILRQ
-62 ADLQDIPVTFRA
+62 ADLQNIPVTFRA

-88 LVIVSHGWQNWK
+88 LVIVSHGWQHWK
-100 VLEEGR
+100 VLDEGR

-155 GTAENSYQT
+155 GTSENSYKT
-164 MADIRIILPD
+164 MADIRVILPD
-174 GTILDTGDPASCA
+174 GTILDTGDPASCE
-187 AFRQSHAEFLA
+187 AFRRSHADFLA
-198 GIKKIATEIADDPE
+198 GIAAIAAEIKADPE
-212 LESRIRRKYKI
+212 LEARIRRKYKI

-235 DYSDPVD
+235 DFSDPID

-280 NIALACEAVQI
+280 NIALACQAVQI
-291 LKAQG
+291 LKEQG
-296 KVSAVE
+296 LVSAVE
-302 LIDRAGVRSV
+302 LIDRTGVRSV
-312 DQTPGIPE
+312 DQAPGIPE

-325 GDESCVILVETRAAS
+325 GPESCVILVETRAAT
-340 AEELAEKVAAI
+340 AEELGEKVASI
-351 TEGISKV
+351 TEGIAAV

-384 PTVAGMRRSGT
+384 PTVAGLRRSGT

-441 MFNQDFSTSAEVEKY
+441 MFNQDFATAAEVEKY
-456 KQFMDD
+456 KHFMDD
-462 IVKLVVDRYDGSLK
+462 IVRLVVDRYDGSLK

-494 RQAYG
+494 KQAYG
-499 LMQRVKR
+499 LMQRVKE

-570 REIERLKASGEEPH
+570 REIERLRASGEEPH

-589 QKRYRYAGEQTCA
+589 QKLYRYAGEQTCA

-611 PVKADAG
+611 PVGADAG

-626 EGHSPAAERRAV
+626 ESHSPRAEKRAL
-638 WLAGHMASLTAGLR
+638 WLAGHMAGVTSTLR
-652 GGLKCLYGLRLVF
+652 GGLKCLNGLRTVF
-665 GKRVFGAM
+665 GTKAFGAM
-673 ARGLRVAT
+673 ARGLRKLT
-681 GKALPLW
+681 GGALPLW
-688 NEYMPTGAKKFKVKE
+688 NEYMPTGATKIKVPAVTPE
-703 MPDQVRH
+703 R
-710 DGKTDRRHSGL
+710 
-721 DPDPSA
+721 
-727 ARAATAGSEP
+727 E

-756 YSKELEVTRVTVK
+756 YSKEKEVTQVTAA

-780 PEKMDSLCCGML
+780 PEQMDSLCCGML

-802 QKASDALQAAL
+802 QKASDDLKSALMK
-813 AQASENGKYPILCDM
+813 ASDGSRIPILCDM

-834 MKSNFGDKL
+834 MKANFGDEL

-848 AEFIDKFVLQ
+848 TEFIEKYVLE

-866 EKVAVYAVCSAK
+866 EKVALFAVCSAK
-878 KMGVDPNLRH
+878 KMGVDPCLKR
-888 VAEQCAREIV
+888 VAERCAREV
-898 IVDSN
+898 VVVDSN

-921 GLRDLKRQVEGCD
+921 GLRDLKAQVDGCD
-934 EGFAVS
+934 EGFAAS
-940 RTCEIGLSRNS
+940 RTCEIGLSRAS
-951 GVVFKS
+951 GIIFKS
-957 IVYLVAEAAGIDIKK
+957 IVYLVAEAAGVL

>member
-1 MISGEYKQFYE
+1 MISGEYKIFYE

-19 KERMFHDALSTL
+19 KGRMFHDALSTL

-42 IPKLVIRAKDEREIA
+42 VPKLVIRAKDEREIA
-57 AILHQ
+57 AILQQ
-62 ADLQDIPVTFRA
+62 ADRQNIPVTFRA

-88 LVIVSHGWQNWK
+88 LVIVSHGWQHWQ

-120 TYLVKYGR
+120 TYLTRYGR

-164 MADIRIILPD
+164 LADIRIILPD
-174 GTILDTGDPASCA
+174 GTVLDTGDAASCEAFRRSHA
-187 AFRQSHAEFLA
+187 AFLD
-198 GIKKIATEIADDPE
+198 GIAAIAAEIAADPQ
-212 LESRIRRKYKI
+212 LTARIRRKYKI

-235 DYSDPVD
+235 DYSDPID

-252 GTLAFISDITYNTV
+252 GTLAFISEITYNTV

-291 LKAQG
+291 LKAQNL
-296 KVSAVE
+296 VSAVE

-312 DQTPGIPE
+312 DQTPGIPA

-325 GDESCVILVETRAAS
+325 GPESCVLLVETRAAS
-340 AEELAEKVAAI
+340 AGELDTKVAAI
-351 TEGISKV
+351 SEGIAGV
-358 PTELPWAFTTDAK
+358 PTELPYAFTTDAR
-371 EQATMWKLRKEML
+371 EQATLWKLRKEML

-441 MFNQDFSTSAEVEKY
+441 MFNQDFSTAAEVEKY
-456 KQFMDD
+456 KRFMDD
-462 IVKLVVDRYDGSLK
+462 VVKLVVDRYDGSLK

-499 LMQRVKR
+499 LMQRVKA
-506 LFDPKGILNPGVIL
+506 LFDPKGLLNPGVIL
-520 NTDPM
+520 NTDPL
-525 AHISNLKPCPSTK
+525 AHISNLKPCPSTR

-570 REIERLKASGEEPH
+570 REIERLRASGEEPH

-589 QKRYRYAGEQTCA
+589 QKRYRYAGDQTCA

-611 PVKADAG
+611 PVNADAG

-626 EGHSPAAERRAV
+626 EAHSPRGEKRAI
-638 WLAGHMASLTAGLR
+638 WLSRHMAGMTAFLR
-652 GGLKCLYGLRLVF
+652 GFLKCIHALRLLF
-665 GKRVFGAM
+665 GKHVFGAM
-673 ARGLRVAT
+673 ARGLRALT
-681 GKALPLW
+681 AGTLPLW
-688 NEYMPTGAKKFKVKE
+688 NEYMPTGARKFV
-703 MPDQVRH
+703 PA
-710 DGKTDRRHSGL
+710 
-721 DPDPSA
+721 PSPE
-727 ARAATAGSEP
+727 RE

-756 YSKELEVTRVTVK
+756 YSQEKEVTRVTAA
-769 LLEAAGFQIIY
+769 LLEAAGYQIIY
-780 PEKMDSLCCGML
+780 PENMDALCCGML

-802 QKASDALQAAL
+802 KQASDTLQAAL
-813 AQASENGKYPILCDM
+813 TKASAGGKYPILCDM

-834 MKSNFGDKL
+834 MKSNFGDVL

-848 AEFIDKFVLQ
+848 AEFIDKFVLDR
-858 HLTLKPVD
+858 LPIKPID

-878 KMGVDPNLRH
+878 KMGVDPCMQRI
-888 VAEQCAREIV
+888 AERCAREFV
-898 IVDSN
+898 VVDSN

-911 GFFFPELNEH
+911 GFLFPELNEH
-921 GLRDLKRQVEGCD
+921 GLRDLRRQVDGCD

-957 IVYLVAEAAGIDIKK
+957 VVYLVASAAGIDVRK

>member
-1 MISGEYKQFYE
+1 MISGEYQRFYE

-42 IPKLVIRAKDEREIA
+42 IPKLVIRARNEQEIA

-62 ADLQDIPVTFRA
+62 ADLQNIPVTFRA

-80 GQALSDSV
+80 GQAISDSV

-120 TYLVKYGR
+120 TFLVKYGR

-143 GIAANNA
+143 GIVANNA

-155 GTAENSYQT
+155 GTSENSYKT

-174 GTILDTGDPASCA
+174 GTVLDTADEASCTAFRNSHA
-187 AFRQSHAEFLA
+187 AFLEGIAAIAAE
-198 GIKKIATEIADDPE
+198 IKADPE
-212 LESRIRRKYKI
+212 LDARIRRKYKI

-235 DYSDPVD
+235 DYSDPID

-252 GTLAFISDITYNTV
+252 GTLAFISDVTYNTV

-280 NIALACEAVQI
+280 DIAHACEAVQI
-291 LKAQG
+291 LKRQN

-312 DQTPGIPE
+312 DQAPGIPA

-325 GDESCVILVETRAAS
+325 GPESCVLLVETRAAS
-340 AEELAEKVAAI
+340 AEELEANTAAI
-351 TEGISKV
+351 TEGIASV
-358 PTELPWAFTTDAK
+358 PTELPFAFTTDAK
-371 EQATMWKLRKEML
+371 EQATLWKLRKEML

-441 MFNQDFSTSAEVEKY
+441 MFNQDFSTAAEVEKY
-456 KQFMDD
+456 KHFMDD
-462 IVKLVVDRYDGSLK
+462 VVKLVVDRYDGSLK

-494 RQAYG
+494 KQAYA
-499 LMQRVKR
+499 LMQRVKAI
-506 LFDPKGILNPGVIL
+506 FDPKGILNPGVIL

-525 AHISNLKPCPSTK
+525 AHISNLKPIPSTR

-589 QKRYRYAGEQTCA
+589 QKLFRYAGDQTCA

-611 PVKADAG
+611 PVGADAG
-618 KLIKELRH
+618 KMVKEIRH
-626 EGHSPAAERRAV
+626 ESHSPRGERRAV
-638 WLAGHMASLTAGLR
+638 WLAGHMAGATATLR
-652 GGLKCLYGLRLVF
+652 GGLKCLNALRLVF

-673 ARGLRVAT
+673 ARGLRAAT

-688 NEYMPTGAKKFKVKE
+688 NEYMPTGASKIHV
-703 MPDQVRH
+703 MPAPER
-710 DGKTDRRHSGL
+710 
-721 DPDPSA
+721 
-727 ARAATAGSEP
+727 E

-756 YSKELEVTRVTVK
+756 YSKEKEVTQVTAA
-769 LLEAAGFQIIY
+769 LLEAAGFQVIY

-802 QKASDALQAAL
+802 RKASDTLKAAL
-813 AQASENGKYPILCDM
+813 EAASDGGRIPILCDM

-834 MKSNFGDKL
+834 MKSNFGDEL

-848 AEFIDKFVLQ
+848 TEFIEKFVLE
-858 HLTLKPVD
+858 HLTLKPID
-866 EKVAVYAVCSAK
+866 EKVALFAVCSAK
-878 KMGVDPNLRH
+878 KMGVDPCLKR
-888 VAEQCAREIV
+888 VAERCARQV
-898 IVDSN
+898 VVVDSN

-911 GFFFPELNEH
+911 GFLFPELNEH
-921 GLRDLKRQVEGCD
+921 GLRDLRRQVEGCD

-940 RTCEIGLSRNS
+940 RTCEVGLSRNS
-951 GVVFKS
+951 GIVFKS
-957 IVYLVAEAAGIDIKK
+957 IVYLVAAAAGVDSKK

>member
-1 MISGEYKQFYE
+1 MISGEYKRFYE

-19 KERMFHDALSTL
+19 KEQMFHDALSTL

-62 ADLQDIPVTFRA
+62 ADLMNIPVTFRA

-88 LVIVSHGWQNWK
+88 LVIVSHGWQHWQ

-133 PASIDSAMIG
+133 PASIESAMIG

-155 GTAENSYQT
+155 GTSENSYKT
-164 MADIRIILPD
+164 MADIRVILPD
-174 GTILDTGDPASCA
+174 GTVLDTGDTASCA
-187 AFRQSHAEFLA
+187 EFRRTHADFLN
-198 GIKKIATEIADDPE
+198 GIAKIAAEIAADPE

-235 DYSDPVD
+235 DYSDPID

-291 LKAQG
+291 LKKQD

-312 DQTPGIPE
+312 DSAPGIPE

-340 AEELAEKVAAI
+340 AEELSEKVAAI
-351 TEGISKV
+351 TEGIAGV
-358 PTELPWAFTTDAK
+358 PTEREWAFTTDAK
-371 EQATMWKLRKEML
+371 EQATLWKLRKEML

-395 TAIIEDICF
+395 TSIIEDICF

-441 MFNQDFSTSAEVEKY
+441 MFNQDFSTAAEVEKY
-456 KQFMDD
+456 KHFMDD
-462 IVKLVVDRYDGSLK
+462 VVKLVVDRYDGSLK

-538 QIVDKCMECGFCEG
+538 ELVDKCMECGFCEG

-570 REIERLKASGEEPH
+570 REIERLRASGEEPH

-589 QKRYRYAGEQTCA
+589 QKLYKYAGEQTCA

-626 EGHSPAAERRAV
+626 EGHSERGEKRAV
-638 WLAGHMASLTAGLR
+638 WLAGHMAGLTSLLR
-652 GGLKCLYGLRLVF
+652 GGLKCLNALRLLF
-665 GKRVFGAM
+665 GKKVFGAL
-673 ARGLRVAT
+673 ARGLRWLT
-681 GKALPLW
+681 CKKLPLW
-688 NEYMPTGAKKFKVKE
+688 NEFMPTGAKRIRVPAVSQE
-703 MPDQVRH
+703 R
-710 DGKTDRRHSGL
+710 
-721 DPDPSA
+721 
-727 ARAATAGSEP
+727 E

-756 YSKELEVTRVTVK
+756 YSKEKEVTRVTAA

-802 QKASDALQAAL
+802 QKASNELKAAL
-813 AQASENGKYPILCDM
+813 AKASDGGKIPILCDM

-834 MKSNFGDKL
+834 MKANFDDEL

-848 AEFIDKFVLQ
+848 TEFIEKFVLE

-866 EKVAVYAVCSAK
+866 EKVALFAVCSAK
-878 KMGVDPNLRH
+878 KMGVDPCLKR
-888 VAEQCAREIV
+888 VAERCAREV
-898 IVDSN
+898 VVVDSN

-921 GLRDLKRQVEGCD
+921 GLRDLKHQVEGCD

-951 GVVFKS
+951 GLVFKS
-957 IVYLVAEAAGIDIKK
+957 IVYLVAEAAGVDIRK

>member
-1 MISGEYKQFYE
+1 MISGEYLRFYE

-42 IPKLVIRAKDEREIA
+42 IPKLVIRARDEREIS

-62 ADLQDIPVTFRA
+62 ADLQNIPVTFRA

-80 GQALSDSV
+80 GQAISDSV

-100 VLEEGR
+100 VLDEGR
-106 KIRLQPGIRGGRAN
+106 RIRLQPGIRGGRAN
-120 TYLVKYGR
+120 TFLVKYGR

-155 GTAENSYQT
+155 GTSENSYKT

-174 GTILDTGDPASCA
+174 GTILDTGDKTSCEDFRPTHSAFLEGIA
-187 AFRQSHAEFLA
+187 AIA
-198 GIKKIATEIADDPE
+198 GEIGADQE
-212 LESRIRRKYKI
+212 LSERIRRKYKI

-235 DYSDPVD
+235 DYSDPID

-266 VDHKHKALAMITYT
+266 VDHRHKALAMITYT

-296 KVSAVE
+296 LVSAVE

-325 GDESCVILVETRAAS
+325 GPESCVILVETRASS
-340 AEELAEKVAAI
+340 AEDLSSRVSAI
-351 TEGISKV
+351 TDGIASV
-358 PTELPWAFTTDAK
+358 PTELPFAFTTDAK
-371 EQATMWKLRKEML
+371 EQATLWKLRKEML

-441 MFNQDFSTSAEVEKY
+441 MFNQDFSTAAEVEKY
-456 KQFMDD
+456 KRFMDD
-462 IVKLVVDRYDGSLK
+462 IVRLVVDRYDGSLK

-494 RQAYG
+494 RQAYA
-499 LMQRVKR
+499 LMQRVKA

-520 NTDPM
+520 NTDPL
-525 AHISNLKPCPSTK
+525 AHISNLKPIPSTR

-570 REIERLKASGEEPH
+570 REIERLRASGEEPH

-589 QKRYRYAGEQTCA
+589 QKLYKYAGEQTCA

-626 EGHSPAAERRAV
+626 ESHSPRGENRAV
-638 WLAGHMASLTAGLR
+638 WLAGHMAGVTSVLR
-652 GGLKCLYGLRLVF
+652 GGLKCLNGLRTVF
-665 GKRVFGAM
+665 GTKAFGAM
-673 ARGLRVAT
+673 ARGLRAAT
-681 GKALPLW
+681 RNALPLW
-688 NEYMPTGAKKFKVKE
+688 NEYMPTGASRIRVPAVSE
-703 MPDQVRH
+703 ER
-710 DGKTDRRHSGL
+710 GL
-721 DPDPSA
+721 
-727 ARAATAGSEP
+727 
-737 RKVVYFPSCITR
+737 KVVYFPSCITR

-756 YSKELEVTRVTVK
+756 YSKEKEVTQVTAA

-802 QKASDALQAAL
+802 QKASDSLKAAL
-813 AQASENGKYPILCDM
+813 MKASDGGRIPILCDM

-834 MKSNFGDKL
+834 MKSNFGDEL

-848 AEFIDKFVLQ
+848 AEFIEKYVLD
-858 HLTLKPVD
+858 HLTLNPVD
-866 EKVAVYAVCSAK
+866 EKVAVFAVCSAR
-878 KMGVDPNLRH
+878 KMGVDPCLRR
-888 VAEQCAREIV
+888 VAERCAREV
-898 IVDSN
+898 VVVDSN

-940 RTCEIGLSRNS
+940 RTCEIGLSS
-951 GVVFKS
+951 AGGIVFKS
-957 IVYLVAEAAGIDIKK
+957 IVYLVAAAAGVDIRKA

>member
-1 MISGEYKQFYE
+1 MISGEYQRFYE

-42 IPKLVIRAKDEREIA
+42 IPKLVIRARDEREIA

-62 ADLQDIPVTFRA
+62 ADMQNIPVTFRA

-88 LVIVSHGWQNWK
+88 LVVVSHGWQNWK

-120 TYLVKYGR
+120 TYLTRYGR

-133 PASIDSAMIG
+133 PASIDAAMIG
-143 GIAANNA
+143 GIVANNA

-174 GTILDTGDPASCA
+174 GTILDTGDTDSCA
-187 AFRQSHAEFLA
+187 AFRASHAEFLA
-198 GIKKIATEIADDPE
+198 GIAKIAAEIDADEE
-212 LESRIRRKYKI
+212 LASRIRRKYKI

-235 DYSDPVD
+235 DYSDPID

-291 LKAQG
+291 LKKQNL
-296 KVSAVE
+296 VSAVE

-312 DQTPGIPE
+312 DQAPGIPE

-340 AEELAEKVAAI
+340 AEELDAKVSAI
-351 TEGISKV
+351 TEGIANV
-358 PTELPWAFTTDAK
+358 PTELSWAFTTDAK
-371 EQATMWKLRKEML
+371 EQATLWKLRKEML

-441 MFNQDFSTSAEVEKY
+441 MFNQDFSTAAEVEKY
-456 KQFMDD
+456 KRFMDD
-462 IVKLVVDRYDGSLK
+462 VVKLVVDRYDGSLK

-494 RQAYG
+494 KQAYG

-538 QIVDKCMECGFCEG
+538 QLVDKCMECGFCEG

-589 QKRYRYAGEQTCA
+589 QKLYKYAGEQTCA

-626 EGHSPAAERRAV
+626 EGHSAKGERRAV
-638 WLAGHMASLTAGLR
+638 WLAGHMAGLTAGLR
-652 GGLKCLYGLRLVF
+652 GGLKCLYGLRLLF

-673 ARGLRVAT
+673 ARGMRTLT
-681 GKALPLW
+681 GKKLPLW
-688 NEYMPTGAKKFKVKE
+688 NEYMPNGAT
-703 MPDQVRH
+703 RL
-710 DGKTDRRHSGL
+710 SGSAFSSQKSCVERDTTRSAPL
-721 DPDPSA
+721 DEA
-727 ARAATAGSEP
+727 

-756 YSKELEVTRVTVK
+756 YSKEKEVTRVTAA

-802 QKASDALQAAL
+802 QKASDTLQAAL
-813 AQASENGKYPILCDM
+813 AKASENGKYPILCDM

-834 MKSNFGDKL
+834 MKANFGDAL

-848 AEFIDKFVLQ
+848 TEFLDKFVLTQ
-858 HLTLKPVD
+858 LTLKPVD
-866 EKVAVYAVCSAK
+866 EKVALFAVCSAK
-878 KMGVDPNLRH
+878 KMGVDPYLKR
-888 VAEQCAREIV
+888 VAERCAREV
-898 IVDSN
+898 VVVDSN

-951 GVVFKS
+951 GLVFKS
-957 IVYLVAEAAGIDIKK
+957 IVYLVAEAAGIDTKK

>member
-1 MISGEYKQFYE
+1 MISGEYQRFYE

-42 IPKLVIRAKDEREIA
+42 IPKLVIRARNEQEIA

-62 ADLQDIPVTFRA
+62 ADLQNIPVTFRA

-80 GQALSDSV
+80 GQAISDSV

-120 TYLVKYGR
+120 TFLVKYGR

-143 GIAANNA
+143 GIVANNA

-155 GTAENSYQT
+155 GTSENSYKT

-174 GTILDTGDPASCA
+174 GTVLDTADEASCTAFRNSHA
-187 AFRQSHAEFLA
+187 AFLEGIAAIAAE
-198 GIKKIATEIADDPE
+198 IKADPE
-212 LESRIRRKYKI
+212 LDARIRRKYKI

-235 DYSDPVD
+235 DYSDPID

-252 GTLAFISDITYNTV
+252 GTLAFISDVTYNTV

-280 NIALACEAVQI
+280 DIAHACEAVQI
-291 LKAQG
+291 LKRQN

-312 DQTPGIPE
+312 DQAPGIPA

-325 GDESCVILVETRAAS
+325 GPESCVLLVETRAAS
-340 AEELAEKVAAI
+340 AEELEANTAAI
-351 TEGISKV
+351 TEGIASV
-358 PTELPWAFTTDAK
+358 PTELPFAFTTDAK
-371 EQATMWKLRKEML
+371 EQATLWKLRKEML

-441 MFNQDFSTSAEVEKY
+441 MFNQDFSTAAEVEKY
-456 KQFMDD
+456 KHFMDD
-462 IVKLVVDRYDGSLK
+462 VVKLVVDRYDGSLK

-494 RQAYG
+494 KQAYA
-499 LMQRVKR
+499 LMQRVKA

-520 NTDPM
+520 NSNPL
-525 AHISNLKPCPSTK
+525 AHISNLKPIPSTR

-589 QKRYRYAGEQTCA
+589 QKLFRYAGDQTCA

-611 PVKADAG
+611 PVGADAG
-618 KLIKELRH
+618 KMVKEIRH
-626 EGHSPAAERRAV
+626 ESHSPRGERRAV
-638 WLAGHMASLTAGLR
+638 WLAGHMAGATATLR
-652 GGLKCLYGLRLVF
+652 GGLKCLNALRLVF
-665 GKRVFGAM
+665 GKRIFGAM
-673 ARGLRVAT
+673 ARGLRTAT

-688 NEYMPTGAKKFKVKE
+688 NEYMPTGASKIHV
-703 MPDQVRH
+703 MPAPER
-710 DGKTDRRHSGL
+710 
-721 DPDPSA
+721 
-727 ARAATAGSEP
+727 E

-756 YSKELEVTRVTVK
+756 YSKEKEVTQVTAA
-769 LLEAAGFQIIY
+769 LLEAAGFQVIY

-802 QKASDALQAAL
+802 QKASDMLKAAL
-813 AQASENGKYPILCDM
+813 EAASDGGRIPILCDM

-834 MKSNFGDKL
+834 MKSNFGDEL

-848 AEFIDKFVLQ
+848 TEFIEKFVLE
-858 HLTLKPVD
+858 HLTLKPID
-866 EKVAVYAVCSAK
+866 EKVALFAVCSAK
-878 KMGVDPNLRH
+878 KMGVDPCLKR
-888 VAEQCAREIV
+888 VAERCARQV
-898 IVDSN
+898 VVVDSN

-911 GFFFPELNEH
+911 GFLFPELNEH
-921 GLRDLKRQVEGCD
+921 GLRDLRRQVEGCD

-940 RTCEIGLSRNS
+940 RTCEVGLSRNS
-951 GVVFKS
+951 GIVFKS
-957 IVYLVAEAAGIDIKK
+957 IVYLVAAAAGVDSKK

>member
-1 MISGEYKQFYE
+1 MIIGEYKRFYE
-12 ALLPVIP
+12 SLLPVIP

-36 ASFYRL
+36 ASFYRM
-42 IPKLVIRAKDEREIA
+42 IPKLVIRARDEREIA

-62 ADLQDIPVTFRA
+62 ADLQNIPVTFRA

-80 GQALSDSV
+80 GQAISDSV

-100 VLEEGR
+100 VLDEGR

-155 GTAENSYQT
+155 GTSENSYKT
-164 MADIRIILPD
+164 MADIRVILPD
-174 GTILDTGDPASCA
+174 GTILDTGDEASCA
-187 AFRQSHAEFLA
+187 EFRRTHAAFLE
-198 GIKKIATEIADDPE
+198 GIAAIAAEIAADPE
-212 LESRIRRKYKI
+212 LTARIRRKYKI

-235 DYSDPVD
+235 DYSDPID

-296 KVSAVE
+296 LVSAVE

-325 GDESCVILVETRAAS
+325 GPESCVILVETRAAT
-340 AEELAEKVAAI
+340 AEELASRVSAI
-351 TEGISKV
+351 TEGIASV
-358 PTELPWAFTTDAK
+358 ATELPWAFTTDAK

-441 MFNQDFSTSAEVEKY
+441 MFNQDFSTAAEVEKY
-456 KQFMDD
+456 KHFMDD
-462 IVKLVVDRYDGSLK
+462 VVRLVVDRYDGSLK

-494 RQAYG
+494 KQAYG
-499 LMQRVKR
+499 LMQRVKA

-570 REIERLKASGEEPH
+570 REIERLRASGEEPH

-589 QKRYRYAGEQTCA
+589 QKLYKYAGEQTCA

-611 PVKADAG
+611 PVGADAG

-626 EGHSPAAERRAV
+626 ESHSPRGEKRAL
-638 WLAGHMASLTAGLR
+638 WLAGHMDSVTAFLR
-652 GGLKCLYGLRLVF
+652 GGLKCLNGLRTVF
-665 GKRVFGAM
+665 GTKVFGAM
-673 ARGLRVAT
+673 ARGLRKLT
-681 GKALPLW
+681 GGALPLW
-688 NEYMPTGAKKFKVKE
+688 NEYMPTGASRIK
-703 MPDQVRH
+703 MPGQ
-710 DGKTDRRHSGL
+710 
-721 DPDPSA
+721 
-727 ARAATAGSEP
+727 AGDL
-737 RKVVYFPSCITR
+737 KVVYFPSCITR

-756 YSKELEVTRVTVK
+756 YSKEKEVTQVTAA

-802 QKASDALQAAL
+802 QKASNDLKAAL
-813 AQASENGKYPILCDM
+813 LKASDGGKIPILCDM

-834 MKSNFGDKL
+834 MKANFGDEL

-848 AEFIDKFVLQ
+848 TAFIEKFVLDRLK
-858 HLTLKPVD
+858 LTPVD
-866 EKVAVYAVCSAK
+866 EKVALFAVCSAK
-878 KMGVDPNLRH
+878 KMGVDPCLKR
-888 VAEQCAREIV
+888 VAERCAREV
-898 IVDSN
+898 VVVDSN

-921 GLRDLKRQVEGCD
+921 GLRDLRRQVEGCD

-951 GVVFKS
+951 GIVFKS
-957 IVYLVAEAAGIDIKK
+957 IVYLVAEAAGINIKK

>member
-1 MISGEYKQFYE
+1 MISGEYKRFYE

-42 IPKLVIRAKDEREIA
+42 IPKLVIRARDEREIA

-62 ADLQDIPVTFRA
+62 ADAMNIPVTFRA

-120 TYLVKYGR
+120 TFLVKYGR

-164 MADIRIILPD
+164 MADIRVILPD
-174 GTILDTGDPASCA
+174 GTILDTGDKDSCA
-187 AFRQSHAEFLA
+187 AFRQSHADFLA
-198 GIKKIATEIADDPE
+198 GIEKIAAEISADPE

-235 DYSDPVD
+235 DYSDPID

-266 VDHKHKALAMITYT
+266 VDHKYKALAMITYT

-291 LKAQG
+291 LKKQD

-325 GDESCVILVETRAAS
+325 GPESCVILVETRAAS
-340 AEELAEKVAAI
+340 AEELSDKVAAI
-351 TEGISKV
+351 TEGIANV
-358 PTELPWAFTTDAK
+358 PTELPFAFTTDAR
-371 EQATMWKLRKEML
+371 EQATLWKLRKEML

-441 MFNQDFSTSAEVEKY
+441 MFNQDFSTAAEVEKY
-456 KQFMDD
+456 KKFMDD

-570 REIERLKASGEEPH
+570 REIQRLKASGEEPH

-589 QKRYRYAGEQTCA
+589 QKLYRYAGEQTCA

-626 EGHSPAAERRAV
+626 EGHSPKAEKRAV
-638 WLAGHMASLTAGLR
+638 WLAGHMAGLTSLLR
-652 GGLKCLYGLRLVF
+652 GGLKCLYGLRLLF
-665 GKRVFGAM
+665 GKKVFGAM
-673 ARGLRVAT
+673 ARGLRWLTA
-681 GKALPLW
+681 KKLPLW
-688 NEYMPTGAKKFKVKE
+688 NEYMPTGAKKIRVPAVSQE
-703 MPDQVRH
+703 R
-710 DGKTDRRHSGL
+710 
-721 DPDPSA
+721 
-727 ARAATAGSEP
+727 E

-756 YSKELEVTRVTVK
+756 YSKEKEVTQVTAA

-802 QKASDALQAAL
+802 QKASNDLKAAL
-813 AQASENGKYPILCDM
+813 EKASDGGKIPILCDM

-834 MKSNFGDKL
+834 MKANFGDEL

-848 AEFIDKFVLQ
+848 TEFIEKFVLE

-866 EKVAVYAVCSAK
+866 EKVALFAVCSAK
-878 KMGVDPNLRH
+878 KMGVDPCLKR
-888 VAEQCAREIV
+888 VAERCAREV
-898 IVDSN
+898 VVVDSN

-921 GLRDLKRQVEGCD
+921 GLRDLKHQVEGCD
-934 EGFAVS
+934 EGVAVS

-951 GVVFKS
+951 GLVFKS
-957 IVYLVAEAAGIDIKK
+957 IVYLVAEAAGVDVRK

>member
-1 MISGEYKQFYE
+1 MISGEYQRFYE

-42 IPKLVIRAKDEREIA
+42 IPKLVIRARNEQEIA

-62 ADLQDIPVTFRA
+62 ADLQSIPVTFRA

-80 GQALSDSV
+80 GQAISDSV

-120 TYLVKYGR
+120 TFLVKYGR

-143 GIAANNA
+143 GIVANNA

-155 GTAENSYQT
+155 GTSENSYKT

-174 GTILDTGDPASCA
+174 GTVLDTADEASCTAFRNSHA
-187 AFRQSHAEFLA
+187 AFLEGIAAIAAE
-198 GIKKIATEIADDPE
+198 IKADPE
-212 LESRIRRKYKI
+212 LEARIRRKYKI

-235 DYSDPVD
+235 DYSDPID

-252 GTLAFISDITYNTV
+252 GTLAFISDVTYNTV

-280 NIALACEAVQI
+280 DIAHACEAVQI
-291 LKAQG
+291 LKRQN

-312 DQTPGIPE
+312 DQAPGIPA

-325 GDESCVILVETRAAS
+325 GPESCVLLVETRAAS
-340 AEELAEKVAAI
+340 AEELEANTAAI
-351 TEGISKV
+351 TEGIASV
-358 PTELPWAFTTDAK
+358 PTELPFAFTTDAK
-371 EQATMWKLRKEML
+371 EQATLWKLRKEML

-441 MFNQDFSTSAEVEKY
+441 MFNQDFSTAAEVEKY
-456 KQFMDD
+456 KHFMDD
-462 IVKLVVDRYDGSLK
+462 VVKLVVDRYDGSLK

-494 RQAYG
+494 KQAYA
-499 LMQRVKR
+499 LMQRVKA

-525 AHISNLKPCPSTK
+525 AHISNLKPIPSTR

-589 QKRYRYAGEQTCA
+589 QKLFRYAGDQTCA

-611 PVKADAG
+611 PVGADAG
-618 KLIKELRH
+618 KMVKEIRH
-626 EGHSPAAERRAV
+626 ESHSPRGEKRAV
-638 WLAGHMASLTAGLR
+638 WLAGHMAGVTATLR
-652 GGLKCLYGLRLVF
+652 GGLKCLNALRLVF

-673 ARGLRVAT
+673 ARGLRAAT

-688 NEYMPTGAKKFKVKE
+688 NEYMPTGASKIHVTPAPE
-703 MPDQVRH
+703 R
-710 DGKTDRRHSGL
+710 
-721 DPDPSA
+721 
-727 ARAATAGSEP
+727 E

-756 YSKELEVTRVTVK
+756 YSKEKEVTQVTAA
-769 LLEAAGFQIIY
+769 LLEAAGFQVIY

-802 QKASDALQAAL
+802 QKASDTLKAAL
-813 AQASENGKYPILCDM
+813 EAASDGGRIPILCDM

-834 MKSNFGDKL
+834 MKSNFGDEL

-848 AEFIDKFVLQ
+848 TEFIEKFVLE
-858 HLTLKPVD
+858 HLTLKPID
-866 EKVAVYAVCSAK
+866 EKVALFAVCSAK
-878 KMGVDPNLRH
+878 KMGVDPCLKR
-888 VAEQCAREIV
+888 VAERCAREV
-898 IVDSN
+898 VVVDSN

-911 GFFFPELNEH
+911 GFLFPELNEH
-921 GLRDLKRQVEGCD
+921 GLRDLRRQVEGCD

-940 RTCEIGLSRNS
+940 RTCEVGLSRNS
-951 GVVFKS
+951 GIVFKS
-957 IVYLVAEAAGIDIKK
+957 IVYLVAAAAGVDSKK